1 MTHWVR
7 HRRSQEETFRKWAHP
22 PPPACCF
29 REHISLTSPS
39 SWTGG
44 RREGSGAKGTGV
56 TGRLDGDIKDPGAWG
71 RGGWTSVPGVMAQRT
86 AIAREARGVLG
97 ARGVVGNQWEL

>member
-1 MTHWVR
+1 MDL
-7 HRRSQEETFRKWAHP
+7 SICCAFNFPGFCA

-56 TGRLDGDIKDPGAWG
+56 IGRLNGDIRDPGESGG
-71 RGGWTSVPGVMAQRT
+71 RVDKYSGVDGPANSHHQGFM
-86 AIAREARGVLG
+86 RGPWDEG
-97 ARGVVGNQWEL
+97 AVDNQWEP